1 MFYGDGREA
10 ETIDFP
16 FPRIDDGLRWGDYAM
31 ERIEPCNRVDRFL
44 SGVAYLDGEH
54 PSLIVCRGYYTRTCI
69 AAYDFKGGRHRERF
83 IVDSGFVP
91 MKNPFCDHPHSGR
104 GSDPVYGALAGQ
116 GNHSLSTADIDGD
129 GFQEI
134 IYGAAVI
141 DHDGS
146 LKYSSFGKLPD
157 KREAK
162 LGHGDAIHVA
172 KIDPDRPGYEIFHV
186 FEGGEE
192 APYGYALCDAE
203 TGEVLWGKYVPRDLG
218 RCMVGSFIPDV
229 RGLQCF
235 VNEVFDCKG
244 RKLCIPAPGTNQSVR
259 FAADLSTQFIDGAD
273 YVNGAHD
280 GIVGDPVRGVLLVP
294 KDVRTNNGTKGNPC
308 LVADILGDFREE
320 ILYRRSDDNAIR
332 IYFADEVTKHK
343 LYTLMHDTMYRTGV
357 AWQNNCYNQ
366 PCYTK
371 FYLAPDME
379 WEMVLE

>member
-1 MFYGDGREA
+1 
-10 ETIDFP
+10 
-16 FPRIDDGLRWGDYAM
+16 
-31 ERIEPCNRVDRFL
+31 
-44 SGVAYLDGEH
+44 
-54 PSLIVCRGYYTRTCI
+54 
-69 AAYDFKGGRHRERF
+69 
-83 IVDSGFVP
+83 
-91 MKNPFCDHPHSGR
+91 
-104 GSDPVYGALAGQ
+104 
-116 GNHSLSTADIDGD
+116 
-129 GFQEI
+129 
-134 IYGAAVI
+134 
-141 DHDGS
+141 
-146 LKYSSFGKLPD
+146 
-157 KREAK
+157 
-162 LGHGDAIHVA
+162 
-172 KIDPDRPGYEIFHV
+172 
-186 FEGGEE
+186 
-192 APYGYALCDAE
+192 
-203 TGEVLWGKYVPRDLG
+203 
-218 RCMVGSFIPDV
+218 MVGSFIPDV

-235 VNEVFDCKG
+235 VNEVFDCRG

-273 YVNGAHD
+273 YVKGAHD

-320 ILYRRSDDNAIR
+320 ILYRRADDNAIR